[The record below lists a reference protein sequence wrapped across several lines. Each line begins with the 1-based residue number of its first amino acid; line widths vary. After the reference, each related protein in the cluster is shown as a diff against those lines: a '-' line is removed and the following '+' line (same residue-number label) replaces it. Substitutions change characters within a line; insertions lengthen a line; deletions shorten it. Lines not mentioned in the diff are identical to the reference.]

1 MRNTKKNW
9 INQRS
14 ASSKLI
20 FSISLGLLFYF
31 IAPGP
36 PESHIVFSWDI
47 FCLSLLAFTWVTFFT
62 VSSKD
67 IRSEA
72 QKQDSSRAYVFILSL
87 LAAMVSMFSVIQ
99 MILSTQS
106 DGLYKALNLTSG
118 ISCMILSW
126 SLIHTIFTV
135 RYTHFYY
142 AKDMDKEQK
151 HAGGLDFPA
160 HPEETSPAS
169 PDFLDFAYFAFT
181 IGMTFQVSDVE
192 ISNPKIRQL
201 VLLHGLFSFAFNA
214 AIIALSV
221 NIISGMIQ
229 H

>member
-118 ISCMILSW
+118 
-126 SLIHTIFTV
+126 
-135 RYTHFYY
+135 
-142 AKDMDKEQK
+142 
-151 HAGGLDFPA
+151 
-160 HPEETSPAS
+160 
-169 PDFLDFAYFAFT
+169 
-181 IGMTFQVSDVE
+181 
-192 ISNPKIRQL
+192 
-201 VLLHGLFSFAFNA
+201 
-214 AIIALSV
+214 
-221 NIISGMIQ
+221 
-229 H
+229 